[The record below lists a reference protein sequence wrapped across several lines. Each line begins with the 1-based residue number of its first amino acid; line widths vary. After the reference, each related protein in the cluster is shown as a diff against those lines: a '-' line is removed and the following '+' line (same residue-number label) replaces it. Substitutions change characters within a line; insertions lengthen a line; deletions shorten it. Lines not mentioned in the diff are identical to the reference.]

1 MKKKLPQL
9 FSNKNNNNNRVP
21 SRFGKKDKVDKK
33 LKSNNLFGKF
43 GNKNNKDNKKDNRPG
58 NPITQNK
65 FNFQSNP
72 QDYSNNVGINGNVF
86 NQNTQ
91 HPNTSVE
98 TENQVPIN
106 EYYQPMMSQN
116 MTGETNIEGWANIK
130 QIGVPN
136 PYVENEKEDYIR
148 NRKRPVQEEKRP
160 GMISEGRNRFNNLS
174 QNEYV
179 NEVGNLSK
187 QGLGKAEKFIVG
199 DLQGVKRDKKVFDPL
214 EQEDH
219 RISISKDDYDN
230 IYNVLPEKE
239 IQYRTK
245 KGLFGKTKQVPIKE
259 KQDKKGFLKSNK
271 LNRNENNKRKQK
283 EEEREQTVQKN
294 YQYLRKE
301 IDGYSPL
308 YRLDFLDKIR
318 VTKRFLDEKSG
329 RTARKAAKKL
339 QEENRK
345 KIEMQSTLKRKLTE
359 TLKPLLDKDIQLQR
373 IEISLPKGE
382 EDVCDYVL
390 GQDYFSMFDIRK
402 IEPNPNLK
410 HYKVNVPILLEF
422 KLTGREVEIGKNK

>member
-1 MKKKLPQL
+1 MAKRKLPKL
-9 FSNKNNNNNRVP
+9 FSKSNKNPVP
-21 SRFGKKDKVDKK
+21 DRFGKKDIKNS
-33 LKSNNLFGKF
+33 LKRFGKKNI
-43 GNKNNKDNKKDNRPG
+43 GQEHNINK
-58 NPITQNK
+58 QNQ
-65 FNFQSNP
+65 FNFQPNR
-72 QDYSNNVGINGNVF
+72 QQNVNINGNVF
-86 NQNTQ
+86 NQNSQHTQ
-91 HPNTSVE
+91 VPNQE
-98 TENQVPIN
+98 PTEQQVPIN

-130 QIGVPN
+130 QIGNPN
-136 PYVENEKEDYIR
+136 PYVDNLQDEYIR
-148 NRKRPVQEEKRP
+148 NRKRPVQESKRP
-160 GMISEGRNRFNNLS
+160 GMVSQGMNRFNNIS
-174 QNEYV
+174 QNEYI
-179 NEVGNLSK
+179 NEVGNISK

-199 DLQGVKRDKKVFDPL
+199 DLQGVKREKKILDNQ
-214 EQEDH
+214 EQEDY
-219 RISISKDDYDN
+219 RISIAKDDYDN

-245 KGLFGKTKQVPIKE
+245 KGLFGKTKQVPIKD
-259 KQDKKGFLKSNK
+259 KQEKKGLFKNSK
-271 LNRNENNKRKQK
+271 LSRNENNKRKQK

-318 VTKRFLDEKSG
+318 VTKRFLDDKSG
-329 RTARKAAKKL
+329 RTARRAAKKL

-359 TLKPLLDKDIQLQR
+359 TLKPLLDKDIQMQR
-373 IEISLPKGE
+373 IEITLPKGQE
-382 EDVCDYVL
+382 EVCDYVL

-402 IEPNPNLK
+402 IEPNPNLR

-422 KLTGREVEIGKNK
+422 KLTGRQIEIGKGK

>member
-9 FSNKNNNNNRVP
+9 FSNKNNGNKVP
-21 SRFGKKDKVDKK
+21 DRFGKKNKTDKNP
-33 LKSNNLFGKF
+33 KSNNLFSKF
-43 GNKNNKDNKKDNRPG
+43 GNNKKNNKPNNRP
-58 NPITQNK
+58 NSQPNQNE
-65 FNFQSNP
+65 FNFQAKP
-72 QDYSNNVGINGNVF
+72 QEYSQNVDINGNVF

-91 HPNTSVE
+91 QPNNPMQS
-98 TENQVPIN
+98 ENQVPIN

-116 MTGETNIEGWANIK
+116 MTGETNIESWANIK
-130 QIGVPN
+130 QIGVPT
-136 PYVENEKEDYIR
+136 PYIENEQEEYIR

-160 GMISEGRNRFNNLS
+160 GMIGEGRNRFNNLS

-179 NEVGNLSK
+179 NEVGSLSK

-199 DLQGVKRDKKVFDPL
+199 DLQGVKREKKVFDSL
-214 EQEDH
+214 EQEDY

-239 IQYRTK
+239 IQYKTK

-259 KQDKKGFLKSNK
+259 KQDKKGFLKNNK

-373 IEISLPKGE
+373 IEISLPKGQ

-402 IEPNPNLK
+402 IEPNPNLR

-422 KLTGREVEIGKNK
+422 KLTGREVEIGKSK

>member
-1 MKKKLPQL
+1 MAKRKLPKL
-9 FSNKNNNNNRVP
+9 FSKSNKNPVP
-21 SRFGKKDKVDKK
+21 DRFGKKDIKNS
-33 LKSNNLFGKF
+33 LKRFGKKNI
-43 GNKNNKDNKKDNRPG
+43 GQEHNINK
-58 NPITQNK
+58 QNQ
-65 FNFQSNP
+65 FNFQPNR
-72 QDYSNNVGINGNVF
+72 QQNVNINGNIF
-86 NQNTQ
+86 NQNNQHTQ
-91 HPNTSVE
+91 VPNQE
-98 TENQVPIN
+98 PTEQQVPIN

-130 QIGVPN
+130 QIGNPN
-136 PYVENEKEDYIR
+136 PYVDNLQDEYIR
-148 NRKRPVQEEKRP
+148 NRKRPVQESKRP
-160 GMISEGRNRFNNLS
+160 GMVSQGMNRFNNIS
-174 QNEYV
+174 QNEYI
-179 NEVGNLSK
+179 NEVGNISK

-199 DLQGVKRDKKVFDPL
+199 DLQGVKREKKILDNQ
-214 EQEDH
+214 EQEDY
-219 RISISKDDYDN
+219 RISIAKDDYDN

-245 KGLFGKTKQVPIKE
+245 KGLFGKTKQVPIKD
-259 KQDKKGFLKSNK
+259 KQEKKGLFKNSK
-271 LNRNENNKRKQK
+271 LSRNENNKRKQK

-318 VTKRFLDEKSG
+318 VTKRFLDDKSG
-329 RTARKAAKKL
+329 RTARRAAKKL

-359 TLKPLLDKDIQLQR
+359 TLKPLLDKDIQMQR
-373 IEISLPKGE
+373 IEITLPKGQE
-382 EDVCDYVL
+382 EVCDYVL

-402 IEPNPNLK
+402 IEPNPNLR

-422 KLTGREVEIGKNK
+422 KLTGRQVEIGKGK

>member
-1 MKKKLPQL
+1 MTKRKLPKL
-9 FSNKNNNNNRVP
+9 FSKSNKNPVP
-21 SRFGKKDKVDKK
+21 DRFGKKNLNNPLKRFSKK
-33 LKSNNLFGKF
+33 SVYQENNT
-43 GNKNNKDNKKDNRPG
+43 NK
-58 NPITQNK
+58 QNQ
-65 FNFQSNP
+65 FNFQPNR
-72 QDYSNNVGINGNVF
+72 QKNVNINGNVF
-86 NQNTQ
+86 NQNNQSLQTQ
-91 HPNTSVE
+91 NQNP
-98 TENQVPIN
+98 TEQQVPIN

-130 QIGVPN
+130 QIGNPN
-136 PYVENEKEDYIR
+136 PYVDNLQDEYIR
-148 NRKRPVQEEKRP
+148 NRKRPVQESKRP
-160 GMISEGRNRFNNLS
+160 GMVSQGMNRFNDIS
-174 QNEYV
+174 QNEYI
-179 NEVGNLSK
+179 NEVGNISK

-199 DLQGVKRDKKVFDPL
+199 DLQGVKREKKILDNQ
-214 EQEDH
+214 EQEDY
-219 RISISKDDYDN
+219 RISIAKDDYDN

-245 KGLFGKTKQVPIKE
+245 KGLFGKTKQVPIKDKQE
-259 KQDKKGFLKSNK
+259 KRGLFKNSK
-271 LNRNENNKRKQK
+271 LSRNENNKRKQK

-318 VTKRFLDEKSG
+318 VTKRFLDDKSG
-329 RTARKAAKKL
+329 RTARRAAKKL

-359 TLKPLLDKDIQLQR
+359 TLKPLLDKDIQMQR
-373 IEISLPKGE
+373 IEITLPKGQE
-382 EDVCDYVL
+382 EVCDYVL

-402 IEPNPNLK
+402 IEPNPNLR

-422 KLTGREVEIGKNK
+422 KLTGRQVEIGKSN